1 VAYKNDTIPP
11 DDIAREKF
19 KELKEAEP
27 FRTVVDKVWDEQ
39 AQEFTPVYQNNVE
52 KMTEKLA
59 MSMAGAMFK
68 TMVEESI
75 RESTTTMDIEFD
87 KKLRE
92 GLGRLGVDT
101 PY

>member
-1 VAYKNDTIPP
+1 
-11 DDIAREKF
+11 
-19 KELKEAEP
+19 
-27 FRTVVDKVWDEQ
+27 
-39 AQEFTPVYQNNVE
+39 
-52 KMTEKLA
+52 MTEKLA